1 MDTASSPV
9 EHPRILVVYG
19 KELVSYVFGDEHPL
33 QPSRYTLTM
42 SLLSSLGWL
51 ERSDVDM
58 EPPRTASLDDLLL
71 AHSYPYVQA
80 VMCAQNMV
88 EGESERIDLSRYGL
102 GTADNPLFPF
112 MHDAAA
118 LYTGATIQAM
128 RAIVDA
134 RAVHAYSPAGG
145 QHHAMRER
153 ASGFCIYNDCAAAI
167 AAATAAG
174 HRVAYVDLDAHHGD
188 GVQTAFYGDPRVL
201 TISLHESGRFLF
213 PGTGWPYETGEGEG
227 IGYAVNVALPP
238 GTRDSHWLRAFHA
251 VALPL
256 IRAYRPSVLVTQ
268 HGADSHT
275 LDPLTD
281 LLLSV
286 DGHRASYKALHRLAH
301 EVTGGRWIAL
311 GGGGYETVQVVPR
324 SWTQLIAIAAGRS
337 LAGATPTAWRD
348 YVHDRAGAKAPT
360 MFTDRMSTEYRPWE
374 GGEGDPAS
382 RIDQEI
388 NKTRQA
394 LFPLHGLDPDRSE
407 Y

>member
-1 MDTASSPV
+1 VSDRVEVIWDQQFTEYDFGPQHPMRPLRLDLTIALARSLRLLDRDNLTVVAPRTADDD
-9 EHPRILVVYG
+9 ILALAHDPEY
-19 KELVSYVFGDEHPL
+19 VSYVRGVG
-33 QPSRYTLTM
+33 
-42 SLLSSLGWL
+42 SLAPQDWL
-51 ERSDVDM
+51 D
-58 EPPRTASLDDLLL
+58 
-71 AHSYPYVQA
+71 
-80 VMCAQNMV
+80 
-88 EGESERIDLSRYGL
+88 RYGL
-102 GTADNPLFPF
+102 GTPDNPVFER
-112 MHDAAA
+112 MHEASALAVGGTVDA
-118 LYTGATIQAM
+118 
-128 RAIVDA
+128 A
-134 RAVHAYSPAGG
+134 RAVWSGRADHAVNIAGG
-145 QHHAMRER
+145 LHHAMRDR
-153 ASGFCIYNDCAAAI
+153 AAGFCVYNDAVVGI
-167 AAATAAG
+167 AWLLANG
-174 HRVAYVDLDAHHGD
+174 CDRVAYVDVDAHHGD
-188 GVQTAFYGDPRVL
+188 GVQAAFYSDPRVL

-227 IGYAVNVALPP
+227 IGCAVNVALPP

>member
-1 MDTASSPV
+1 MSDRVEVIWDQQFTEYDFGPQHPMRPLRLDLTIALARSLRLLDRDNLTVVAPRTADDD
-9 EHPRILVVYG
+9 ILALAHDPEY
-19 KELVSYVFGDEHPL
+19 VSYVRGVG
-33 QPSRYTLTM
+33 
-42 SLLSSLGWL
+42 SLAPQDWL
-51 ERSDVDM
+51 D
-58 EPPRTASLDDLLL
+58 
-71 AHSYPYVQA
+71 
-80 VMCAQNMV
+80 
-88 EGESERIDLSRYGL
+88 RYGL
-102 GTADNPLFPF
+102 GTPDNPVFER
-112 MHDAAA
+112 MHEASALAVGGTVDA
-118 LYTGATIQAM
+118 
-128 RAIVDA
+128 A
-134 RAVHAYSPAGG
+134 RAVWSGRADHAVNIAGG
-145 QHHAMRER
+145 LHHAMRDR
-153 ASGFCIYNDCAAAI
+153 AAGFCVYNDAVVGI
-167 AAATAAG
+167 AWLLANG
-174 HRVAYVDLDAHHGD
+174 CDRVAYVDVDAHHGD
-188 GVQTAFYGDPRVL
+188 GVQAAFYSDPRVL

-227 IGYAVNVALPP
+227 IGCAVNVALPP

>member
-1 MDTASSPV
+1 VSDRVEVIWDQQFTEYDFGPQHPMRPLRLDLTIALARSLRLLDRDNLTVVAPRTADDD
-9 EHPRILVVYG
+9 ILALAHDPEY
-19 KELVSYVFGDEHPL
+19 VSYVRGVG
-33 QPSRYTLTM
+33 
-42 SLLSSLGWL
+42 SLAPQDWL
-51 ERSDVDM
+51 D
-58 EPPRTASLDDLLL
+58 
-71 AHSYPYVQA
+71 
-80 VMCAQNMV
+80 
-88 EGESERIDLSRYGL
+88 RYGL
-102 GTADNPLFPF
+102 GTPDNPVFER
-112 MHDAAA
+112 MHEASALAVGGTVDA
-118 LYTGATIQAM
+118 
-128 RAIVDA
+128 A
-134 RAVHAYSPAGG
+134 RAVWSGRADHAVNIAGG
-145 QHHAMRER
+145 LHHAMRDR
-153 ASGFCIYNDCAAAI
+153 AAGFCVYNDAVVGI
-167 AAATAAG
+167 AWLLANG
-174 HRVAYVDLDAHHGD
+174 CDRVAYVDVDAHHGD
-188 GVQTAFYGDPRVL
+188 GVQAAFYSDPRVL